1 MTLLF
6 FLALSILAIAGALG
20 VVLSKNPVYSALS
33 LLLNFAILA
42 VMFIMLHA
50 QFVAVVQIIVYAGA
64 VVVLF
69 LFVIMLIGGDLGLF
83 AARGRGRT
91 IAAYVAVVAGVLM
104 LLGLGYMAIAGVTA
118 STDRQRSGQWQRP
131 GYRRSIIHEVSPTFR
146 VGLRPAARSH
156 DRRRRSSQKA
166 TLIYAQRN
174 LTLDTCNHLV
184 LDTS

>member
-6 FLALSILAIAGALG
+6 FLALAVLAIAGALG

-69 LFVIMLIGGDLGLF
+69 LFVIMLIGGDLRLF
-83 AARGRGRT
+83 AARGRART
-91 IAAYVAVVAGVLM
+91 IAAGVAIASGAVM
-104 LLGLGYMAIAGVTA
+104 LLGLGFTAVSGLMASATGNVPGNGSVQAIGEVLFTKYLLPFELA
-118 STDRQRSGQWQRP
+118 SVLLLVAMIGA
-131 GYRRSIIHEVSPTFR
+131 V
-146 VGLRPAARSH
+146 VLARKP
-156 DRRRRSSQKA
+156 QA
-166 TLIYAQRN
+166 
-174 LTLDTCNHLV
+174 
-184 LDTS
+184 

>member
-91 IAAYVAVVAGVLM
+91 IAAYVAIAAGVLM

-118 STDRQRSGQWQRP
+118 STAGNVP
-131 GYRRSIIHEVSPTFR
+131 GNGSVQAIGEVLFTKYLLPFELAS
-146 VGLRPAARSH
+146 VLLLVAMIGAVVLARKP
-156 DRRRRSSQKA
+156 R
-166 TLIYAQRN
+166 
-174 LTLDTCNHLV
+174 
-184 LDTS
+184 